1 MAPVTAAP
9 LLELSG
15 ISKRFPGVRALHQ
28 AAFQLNPGEVLA
40 LIGENGAGKSTLVK
54 ILTGLYTP
62 DEGHLHLNGTPT
74 RLHSARDAW
83 TAGITAIHQETVMF
97 QELSVAENIFIGHMP
112 QKGLRVDWAE
122 MKRRSQELLDQLEVD
137 LRPEE
142 LLKNLSIAQRHIVE
156 IARALS
162 HDAQIVIMDE
172 PTAALSQREVEDLYR
187 MVRRLREQG
196 KGILFI
202 SHKFEEVFELA
213 DRYVV
218 LRDGEVVGTGEMGAV
233 SQADLVR
240 MMVGRP
246 VDQVFPKV
254 EVTPGPVVL
263 EVENLRHPT
272 EFADISFS
280 LRAGEILGFY
290 GLVGAGR
297 TEVMQALF
305 GLTRPSG
312 GTIRLKGQPLRLSQ
326 PADAIQAGI
335 VYVPE
340 DRQGSGAILPLSI
353 RDNITLPT
361 LKAVVQGWRL
371 NSERELAL
379 SREYGNRLDLRASN
393 WAQHVEELSGGNQ
406 QKVVIAKWLATQPQV
421 IILDEPTKGIDVG
434 SKSAVHAFMGELVQQ
449 GLAVILVSSELPE
462 VLGMADRIAVMR
474 SGRIGQVFSRDEASA
489 EKIVAVALDNPL
501 PEAA

>member
-1 MAPVTAAP
+1 MTAP

-28 AAFQLNPGEVLA
+28 AAFQLHPGEVLA

-62 DEGHLHLNGTPT
+62 DDGTLHLNGTPT
-74 RLHSARDAW
+74 RLSSARDAW

-97 QELSVAENIFIGHMP
+97 QELSVAENIFIGHLP
-112 QKGLRVDWAE
+112 QKGVRVDWAE
-122 MKRRSQELLDQLEVD
+122 MKRRAQELLDQLEVD
-137 LRPEE
+137 LHPDER
-142 LLKNLSIAQRHIVE
+142 LKNLSIAQRHIVE

-187 MVRRLREQG
+187 IVRSLREQG

-218 LRDGEVVGTGEMGAV
+218 LRDGEVVGTGAMEAV
-233 SQADLVR
+233 TQEDLVR

-254 EVTPGPVVL
+254 TVEPGPVLL

-280 LRAGEILGFY
+280 LRSGEILGFY

-312 GTIRLKGQPLRLSQ
+312 GTIRLEGQPVALAR

-353 RDNITLPT
+353 RDNITLP
-361 LKAVVQGWRL
+361 LLREVVGGWKL
-371 NSERELAL
+371 NTERELQR
-379 SREYGNRLDLRASN
+379 SREYGTRLDLRASN
-393 WAQHVEELSGGNQ
+393 WGQHVEELSGGNQ
-406 QKVVIAKWLATQPQV
+406 QKVVIAKWLATQPKV

-474 SGRIGQVFSRDEASA
+474 SGRIHQVFSREEASA
-489 EKIVAVALDNPL
+489 EKIVAVALDTPL
-501 PEAA
+501 PEVA